1 MLPPRNVVSIGLLA
15 PDPGSGAL
23 PKDCLMPPYATT
35 LASACLAAILVP
47 LAPSAALAASP
58 ASQAAARDA
67 QGRKMMA
74 AHDYTAACA
83 KFEES
88 QSISPSVAA
97 SLDLGACYEKSGKL
111 ASAWNAYKSAAAA
124 AAAGHQKAHAQAAR
138 KAMSRVESKMS
149 RITINVAD
157 SARASGLEV
166 RMDGNAVDASDWGNA
181 LPKDGGSHDVEATAP
196 GKKAWKK
203 HVDLD
208 ANGQTVTVDVPSLE
222 DDAPPKKVAVAGGA
236 KGSNGEGAADGS
248 NPAPEGATAADKDPH
263 PGQSQRTIGIAVG
276 IAGIAGIATGIVA
289 GIVASSDANSLKA
302 ACGSGPTCDS
312 SNQGTHDSAVTWAT
326 VSDVTFIVGGAALA
340 TGAVVYLTAP
350 RDTGAVS
357 SVGIAPAARGT
368 GLSLVGRF

>member
-1 MLPPRNVVSIGLLA
+1 
-15 PDPGSGAL
+15 
-23 PKDCLMPPYATT
+23 MPPYATT

-340 TGAVVYLTAP
+340 TGAVIYLTAP